1 MSISQCREKN
11 VAWILEYEL
20 SYIRVI
26 VALVF
31 GISRFKFPAIMKL
44 WKITYRKDK
53 QTGSS
58 CLTPADKLGKYSSF
72 ICYPF
77 TALHKKTQKH
87 WVFRSGFM
95 WYWHIQWSSTCTMH
109 MPCYNSQA
117 HYHLTHTIRFSYT
130 CGTGTDFSKNL
141 NFSLSLS
148 FHQCSILSVPIKVW
162 TLIPWHPKTY
172 PHKLMLHAMAT
183 ASIII
188 KHKTWWITLADP
200 AAIYKLYCNKKLI
213 NDV

>member
-1 MSISQCREKN
+1 MKSHHCNQPNTSTRIQSLHVSISQCRKKN

-26 VALVF
+26 VVLAF
-31 GISRFKFPAIMKL
+31 GFSRFKFPAIMKL
-44 WKITYRKDK
+44 WKITYREDK

-109 MPCYNSQA
+109 MPCYKSQA
-117 HYHLTHTIRFSYT
+117 HYHLTHTIRCSYT
-130 CGTGTDFSKNL
+130 CATGTDFSKNL

-148 FHQCSILSVPIKVW
+148 FHQCSKLSVPIKAWKFNPV
-162 TLIPWHPKTY
+162 TSTDIPTQT
-172 PHKLMLHAMAT
+172 HATCHGHCKYTHQKNVMDH
-183 ASIII
+183 SS
-188 KHKTWWITLADP
+188 
-200 AAIYKLYCNKKLI
+200 
-213 NDV
+213 